1 MKNLLFS
8 IILMSSTVVFAQ
20 NDKPKAVV
28 ETFFKAFHKQ
38 DTIALKTICHPD
50 ITLQSIMKLKGGV
63 DKLVNEEYRGF
74 LKAIATIP
82 DTVKFE
88 ERLLS
93 YNVQVDEALAH
104 VWTPYEFYVN
114 DKLSHTGVNSFTLFK
129 DDKGWRIINII
140 DTRNK
145 K

>member
-8 IILMSSTVVFAQ
+8 IILMSSTVLFAQ
-20 NDKPKAVV
+20 NEKPKAAV

-38 DTIALKTICHPD
+38 DTTALKAICHPD
-50 ITLQSIMKLKGGV
+50 ITLQSIMKLKGGI
-63 DKLVNEEYRGF
+63 DKLLNEEYREF

-93 YNVQVDEALAH
+93 FNVQADEALAH